1 MIEDDLKKLIF
12 VSVWFSFAFTLFLL
26 NRHANRRTFDKI
38 QDFGTWQ
45 VNGIYKYVA
54 KRNKSV
60 PHKIKI
66 KKSIFHK
73 SLFKKLT

>member
-45 VNGIYKYVA
+45 VNGMYNYFA
-54 KRNKSV
+54 KETSQFPTNS
-60 PHKIKI
+60 KIKNQF
-66 KKSIFHK
+66 SI
-73 SLFKKLT
+73 

>member
-45 VNGIYKYVA
+45 VNRIYWYFA
-54 KRNKSV
+54 KETSPFPTKGNLF
-60 PHKIKI
+60 
-66 KKSIFHK
+66 SI
-73 SLFKKLT
+73 

>member
-54 KRNKSV
+54 KETSQF
-60 PHKIKI
+60 PI
-66 KKSIFHK
+66 KK
-73 SLFKKLT
+73 FKKNHFSI